1 MGEVLQPI
9 VTKSYNELHFR
20 LVIPEMLE
28 FADRLEFSTK
38 FMYKNIGSEIDT
50 VLEKA
55 TYVDQVG
62 AVFESKQDY
71 SLLPHNKSRKVTI
84 SIYKEEKRIL
94 FRNASVDFTFL
105 SSDHKKIVVSYLI
118 GTDHK
123 LSLKQISVYKMTDNE
138 YEKTLKIITVLLKTY
153 ALFEEKST
161 SVRSETSSLEE
172 VIPTYLTASIKDYS
186 DALKREIYFLKKGH
200 GKKYKVVNGEKINKD
215 NKGIY
220 TYSFE
225 LETELHLPDDAPV
238 VVDTSNGARATGS
251 VLLCEDFQILL
262 LLDRDIGDRI
272 LSAHLMVEPW
282 KLLETLNLKITTLNP
297 SIHKIA
303 IELLKQGPK
312 LATKED
318 ISKVVKGQPEVLHK
332 LEQNDIVTVWG
343 PPGTGKTYTMS
354 QIAKLYMK
362 QGKSILIVS
371 HSNVSVDGVIK
382 KIVEILDKDMML
394 ELQKGKIL
402 RYGYVR
408 DDELS
413 KNPYATSFN
422 FALGK
427 CTTLAAELDALT
439 KKREE
444 LKQKRNVEKAE
455 YDAVEKKIKDIRSEV
470 RKEEKR
476 YVERAQLIGTT
487 ISRATVDPMFDTR
500 QFDLVMFD
508 EVSMAYVPQVIA
520 AAALA
525 REKFLCVGDF
535 RQLAPISQCQN
546 ANLLKTDI
554 FSFLKIID
562 NDSNMYWHP
571 WLVML
576 NEQRRMHPDIAGFS
590 NKYIYKSL
598 LTNHESVQKNRNKI
612 VNSTPLSGDALNL
625 IDLAGTYCAADKNTD
640 GSRFNI
646 LSAVISFLT
655 AISATNSNVE
665 KVGIIT
671 PYAAQTRLIRAMLKD
686 YYKQGDTP
694 VSCATVH
701 QFQGSESDVIIF
713 DAVESYPK
721 SAVGYLMGKDPDNIL
736 RLINVAITRAK
747 GKLIT
752 VANDKFWN
760 NLYHGTN
767 HIFYQLLNYIKN
779 GHKVVAHNKN
789 KELFQYVEQINSEKT
804 IQIYMNEEVAINTL
818 KKDFQK
824 AKGRIVVSVPSGRL
838 REKETEIIQA
848 IDKVHNRGI
857 DVLMKTNEFS
867 ELPDTW
873 KKYCLA
879 TENAT
884 FPLIVIDD
892 ETLWYGMPTA
902 NWSFRVNKSSALM
915 TVVHLMVRIKGKNTI
930 EMIKALT
937 ELETI
942 QVGVNKRSLV
952 NRVLGSN
959 KNVLEVGNQSTAMGL
974 AQFVEKKEFCP
985 DCKNHMILTKNQRG
999 TAYLRCSNKNCKKMK
1014 YLTAD
1019 LMNWY
1024 IDSQDVCCPRN
1035 DGGELRGTLG
1045 QYGPYIKCSEG
1056 HFLKPEEI

>member
-1 MGEVLQPI
+1 M
-9 VTKSYNELHFR
+9 
-20 LVIPEMLE
+20 
-28 FADRLEFSTK
+28 
-38 FMYKNIGSEIDT
+38 
-50 VLEKA
+50 
-55 TYVDQVG
+55 
-62 AVFESKQDY
+62 
-71 SLLPHNKSRKVTI
+71 
-84 SIYKEEKRIL
+84 
-94 FRNASVDFTFL
+94 
-105 SSDHKKIVVSYLI
+105 
-118 GTDHK
+118 
-123 LSLKQISVYKMTDNE
+123 
-138 YEKTLKIITVLLKTY
+138 
-153 ALFEEKST
+153 
-161 SVRSETSSLEE
+161 
-172 VIPTYLTASIKDYS
+172 
-186 DALKREIYFLKKGH
+186 
-200 GKKYKVVNGEKINKD
+200 
-215 NKGIY
+215 
-220 TYSFE
+220 
-225 LETELHLPDDAPV
+225 ETELHLPDDAPV
-238 VVDTSNGARATGS
+238 VVDTSNGAHATGS

-362 QGKSILIVS
+362 QEKSILIVS

-413 KNPYATSFN
+413 KNLYATSFN

-665 KVGIIT
+665 K
-671 PYAAQTRLIRAMLKD
+671 
-686 YYKQGDTP
+686 
-694 VSCATVH
+694 
-701 QFQGSESDVIIF
+701 
-713 DAVESYPK
+713 
-721 SAVGYLMGKDPDNIL
+721 
-736 RLINVAITRAK
+736 
-747 GKLIT
+747 
-752 VANDKFWN
+752 
-760 NLYHGTN
+760 
-767 HIFYQLLNYIKN
+767 
-779 GHKVVAHNKN
+779 
-789 KELFQYVEQINSEKT
+789 
-804 IQIYMNEEVAINTL
+804 
-818 KKDFQK
+818 

-873 KKYCLA
+873 KKYCLE

-892 ETLWYGMPTA
+892 ETLWYGIPTA
-902 NWSFRVNKSSALM
+902 NWSFRVNRSLSLM
-915 TVVHLMVRIKGKNTI
+915 TVVHLMIRIKGKNTI

-952 NRVLGSN
+952 NSVLGSN
-959 KNVLEVGNQSTAMGL
+959 QNVLAVGNRSIAIGL
-974 AQFVEKKEFCP
+974 AEFVEKKEFCP

-1024 IDSQDVCCPRN
+1024 IESQDVCCPRN
-1035 DGGELRGTLG
+1035 DGGELRGILG
-1045 QYGPYIKCSEG
+1045 QYGPYVKCSEG